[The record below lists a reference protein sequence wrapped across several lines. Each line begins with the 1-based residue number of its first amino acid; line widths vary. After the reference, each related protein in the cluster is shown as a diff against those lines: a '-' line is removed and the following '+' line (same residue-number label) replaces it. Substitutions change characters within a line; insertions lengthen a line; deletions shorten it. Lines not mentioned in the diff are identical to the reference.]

1 MSGGAGPTTA
11 VRLLGMSTR
20 PSRLV
25 FAIAV
30 AGLAATLASCSPTT
44 FSIAPTGTIEP
55 TAAPASEPPA
65 SDPGASDPGAT
76 PRTTQTETTW
86 GRIWDDLPDG
96 FPLYPG
102 ATVADDATAE
112 PVSGVVAIA
121 GGDPATVATWM
132 QAALESSTYSTEAL
146 SGPFE
151 DGSVVLDSVGVGGCR
166 IQTVVAPVGGLTL
179 MTIRYGAACPH
190 R

>member
-11 VRLLGMSTR
+11 ARLLGMSTR

-25 FAIAV
+25 LAIAV

-44 FSIAPTGTIEP
+44 SSIAPTGAIEP
-55 TAAPASEPPA
+55 TPAPASDPGA

-121 GGDPATVATWM
+121 GGDPADGI
-132 QAALESSTYSTEAL
+132 LE
-146 SGPFE
+146 G
-151 DGSVVLDSVGVGGCR
+151 GVQVGGVLLQDHLSAGPR
-166 IQTVVAPVGGLTL
+166 GDARQSRYAP
-179 MTIRYGAACPH
+179 
-190 R
+190 